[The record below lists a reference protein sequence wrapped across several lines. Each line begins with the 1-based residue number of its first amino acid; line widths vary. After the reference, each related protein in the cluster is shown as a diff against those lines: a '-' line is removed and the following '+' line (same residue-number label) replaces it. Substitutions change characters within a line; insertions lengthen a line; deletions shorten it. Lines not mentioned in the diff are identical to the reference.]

1 MRSERR
7 VNVRAT
13 LADAVRDVQRIVKA
27 PMQGGP
33 EEVGTSR
40 EHPLYDSQYTA
51 QYVRFAD
58 RSACCSECEGLGG
71 DVVKAKECSCDE
83 RCGYFGR
90 RRRISH
96 LCLRLPAA
104 QA

>member
-33 EEVGTSR
+33 GEVGTSR
-40 EHPLYDSQYTA
+40 EHPLYDS
-51 QYVRFAD
+51 
-58 RSACCSECEGLGG
+58 
-71 DVVKAKECSCDE
+71 
-83 RCGYFGR
+83 
-90 RRRISH
+90 
-96 LCLRLPAA
+96 
-104 QA
+104 